1 MLQLLQCEDNIQGF
15 SMISLVT
22 FQDNG
27 MDVFDEGVLDTAIIE
42 INNFIKQ
49 NAIQFRM
56 LIDLQAE
63 SVDAKIYKN
72 AIIRYYLNAGY
83 KVVGYP
89 TYLYIDW
96 GRVNV
101 YQQTTTFVR
110 PVTELGNHF
119 IASDVYLALTDN
131 KDMRKISF
139 RTLQYQVNKEIKA
152 MILSGRT
159 TSIISLG
166 VNTTI
171 APMIMNNMFAPDL
184 ALYSHKNGSDV
195 HLTFTEGGNLKI
207 TMYEQAEEYTDIPVE
222 ILFGTRQI

>member
-1 MLQLLQCEDNIQGF
+1 
-15 SMISLVT
+15 MISLVT

-27 MDVFDEGVLDTAIIE
+27 MDVFDEGVLDTSIIE

-49 NAIQFRM
+49 NATQFRM
-56 LIDLQAE
+56 LIEFQAD

-83 KVVGYP
+83 KVVAYP
-89 TYLYIDW
+89 TYIYIDW
-96 GRVNV
+96 GRINV
-101 YQQTTTFVR
+101 YQQVTPYVR
-110 PVTELGNHF
+110 PISDFGNHF
-119 IASDVYLALTDN
+119 TAADLYLALTDN

-139 RTLQYQVNKEIKA
+139 RTLQHQVNKELKA
-152 MILSGRT
+152 MTLSGRS

-166 VNTTI
+166 VATTMS
-171 APMIMNNMFAPDL
+171 PSSLNNMFAPDL

-195 HLTFTEGGNLKI
+195 HLTFIEGGNLKI

-222 ILFGTRQI
+222 VLFGTRQI